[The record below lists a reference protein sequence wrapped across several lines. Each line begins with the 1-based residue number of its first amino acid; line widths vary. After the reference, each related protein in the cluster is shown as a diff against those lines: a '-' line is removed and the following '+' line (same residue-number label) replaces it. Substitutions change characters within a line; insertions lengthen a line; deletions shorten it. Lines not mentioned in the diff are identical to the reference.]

1 MVCWKK
7 VTNKNKY
14 SISRIDNLFDQL
26 YGDGHFSN
34 IDIRFSYHQIS
45 VKDRAIS
52 KIDFK
57 TRYDRYKFAIM
68 FFTNIFSCNMV
79 FNKYV
84 EMFVIVFIRNIQS
97 YSRSEEVHVDH
108 LRVFLQTLKDCQ
120 FFF

>member
-1 MVCWKK
+1 
-7 VTNKNKY
+7 
-14 SISRIDNLFDQL
+14 
-26 YGDGHFSN
+26 
-34 IDIRFSYHQIS
+34 
-45 VKDRAIS
+45 
-52 KIDFK
+52 
-57 TRYDRYKFAIM
+57 
-68 FFTNIFSCNMV
+68 MV